1 MHIIRKKAKEINM
14 IDLKELKKMR
24 ERAGLTQ
31 TELAAKVGVSS
42 KSVLCWESGMHKP
55 HPKRAKKLNRVL
67 SQLLKKGHF
76 KDVIKRYPS

>member
-1 MHIIRKKAKEINM
+1 M

-42 KSVLCWESGMHKP
+42 KSVLCWETGTHKP
-55 HPKRAKKLNRVL
+55 HPKRAKKLNQIL
-67 SQLLKKGHF
+67 SQLLRENEKKEIF
-76 KDVIKRYPS
+76 TD

>member
-1 MHIIRKKAKEINM
+1 MINLKK
-14 IDLKELKKMR
+14 LKKMR

-42 KSVLCWESGMHKP
+42 KSVFCWENGTHIP

-67 SQLLKKGHF
+67 SQLLRKNEKKE
-76 KDVIKRYPS
+76 ISTN

>member
-1 MHIIRKKAKEINM
+1 MRIIRKKAKEINM
-14 IDLKELKKMR
+14 IDLKELKKLR

-42 KSVLCWESGMHKP
+42 KSVFCWENGTHIP
-55 HPKRAKKLNRVL
+55 HPKRAKKLNQIL
-67 SQLLKKGHF
+67 SQLKGHF